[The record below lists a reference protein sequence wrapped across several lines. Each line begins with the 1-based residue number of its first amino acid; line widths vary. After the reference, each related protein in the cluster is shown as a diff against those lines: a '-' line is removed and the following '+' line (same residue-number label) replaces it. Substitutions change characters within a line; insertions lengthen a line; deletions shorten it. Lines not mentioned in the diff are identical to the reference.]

1 MSSVKLPLKLHLL
14 FSLDYFLTKACRR
27 SNGTVNRRL
36 HNLFDLKTS
45 PSKTPRKGVSTSDT
59 IINSSTNLW
68 FRLYTPHSTNNE
80 EKRNLPIIIYFHGGG
95 FAFFSAS
102 SIVYDIWCRRLS
114 NELQAVIVSVN
125 YRLAPEHKFPSQY
138 EDGFEAL
145 KFLDENFDRL
155 SINANS
161 GLCFLAGDSAGGNL
175 AHHVSV
181 KAGEL
186 TFSKLKIIG
195 LIAIQPFFGGEERT
209 EADFLHSK
217 APIMTLHFTDW
228 YWKMFLPDGS
238 DRDHPAANVFGH
250 KSCTDISQV
259 EFPETL
265 LLTGGFDMLKNW
277 QRRSFLDTLCL

>member
-1 MSSVKLPLKLHLL
+1 MLSLKLPLKLHLL

-145 KFLDENFDRL
+145 N
-155 SINANS
+155 
-161 GLCFLAGDSAGGNL
+161 AGGNL

-250 KSCTDISQV
+250 KSSTDISQV

-265 LLTGGFDMLKNW
+265 LLMGGFDMLKNW
-277 QRRSFLDTLCL
+277 QRRSFQDTLCL